1 MAAPRA
7 GSLNRRITIQ
17 GRSTSQDTAGQQSLT
32 WTDVATIWA
41 AVRPLT
47 GHELA
52 RAQMVNTEVSHEVTI
67 RYDAQWADPLV
78 MGGRR
83 IAYGSRILNIHAS
96 MDEEE
101 THHTITLLCSEGL
114 DKG

>member
-1 MAAPRA
+1 MPAPRA
-7 GSLNRRITIQ
+7 GSLNRRVTIQ
-17 GRSTSQDTAGQQSLT
+17 SRSTTQDTAGQQSLT
-32 WTDVATIWA
+32 WTDVATVWA
-41 AVRPLT
+41 GIRPLT

-52 RAQMVNTEVSHEVTI
+52 RAQMMNTEINHEITI
-67 RYDAQWADPLV
+67 RYDLQWADPLV

-83 IAYGSRILNIHAS
+83 LSYGTRIFNIHAS

-101 THHTITLLCSEGL
+101 AHHTITLLCSEGM